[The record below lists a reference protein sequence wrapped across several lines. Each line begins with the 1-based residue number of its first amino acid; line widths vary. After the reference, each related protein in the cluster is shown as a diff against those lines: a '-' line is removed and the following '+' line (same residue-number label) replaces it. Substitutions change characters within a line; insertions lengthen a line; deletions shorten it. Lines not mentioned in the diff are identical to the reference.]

1 MLDTLRRERADF
13 LFLGAVIVLTAYFV
27 YATAALTRPD
37 SAAVPW
43 VILAIMVASL
53 VSILVLKLF
62 GDPIRS
68 TLGLAEREEWLDIGD
83 VDGPEDDDEA
93 MFDIDLVGVGKELL
107 IISAYVVGMLY
118 VGFFTSTVVFITGYI
133 LVKETSPLKRRLA
146 YVAIWNVGVLG
157 ILYVLFIEL
166 LNVSAIF
173 RLGFLP

>member
-1 MLDTLRRERADF
+1 MIDILRKERSDF
-13 LFLGAVIVLTAYFV
+13 LFLGGVAVLTAYFV
-27 YATAALTRPD
+27 YATASLTRPD

-43 VILAIMVASL
+43 VILAIMVSSL
-53 VSILVLKLF
+53 VVILVMKLF
-62 GDPIRS
+62 GDSIRHL
-68 TLGLAEREEWLDIGD
+68 LGLEEQREWLNIGD
-83 VDGPEDDDEA
+83 EAAGDTDEEA
-93 MFDIDLVGVGKELL
+93 MFDIDLVGVGKELI

-146 YVAIWNVGVLG
+146 YVVIWNVGVLG

-166 LNVSAIF
+166 LRVSAIF